1 MKNTLLILFSLC
13 ISCSALAKPSS
24 LCKGDEE
31 SLACIRSTSIL
42 INNEMKEI
50 VSNID
55 KSIDNRA
62 KFQVSQVKWL
72 AYRRAYCKDFL
83 GEEAAYAQGDGTAKI
98 IESCQLN
105 IDKNRLVELKKLNK
119 VYSN

>member
-1 MKNTLLILFSLC
+1 MKKILILFSLY
-13 ISCSALAKPSS
+13 ISCSALANPSS

-31 SLACIRSTSIL
+31 SLACIRSASIL
-42 INNEMKEI
+42 INNEMKKI
-50 VSNID
+50 ILNIE
-55 KSIDNRA
+55 KSIENKA
-62 KFQVSQVKWL
+62 KFQVSQSKWL
-72 AYRRAYCKDFL
+72 VYRSAYCRDFL

-105 IDKNRLVELKKLNK
+105 IDKNRLAELQKLNK